1 MNKKPTTARAMARR
15 INAQL
20 QWRRLLGGLLTDVFL
35 AALSLFLWACL
46 LMVSHSLVKK
56 VLC

>member
-1 MNKKPTTARAMARR
+1 MARR

-35 AALSLFLWACL
+35 AALSLFLWCAQAEITEQIASPRL
-46 LMVSHSLVKK
+46 LPDYRRHTTK
-56 VLC
+56 